1 MENKLKKLQK
11 DLGIKFSN
19 ENLLKEAL
27 THRSY
32 LNENKNWKLS
42 HNERLEFLGDA
53 VLELVVTNFLFG
65 KFKDSD
71 EGKMSGI
78 RAALVNTHMLAN
90 IARDMDLEKHIFMS
104 KGESEEK
111 GKAKESLL
119 ADVFEA
125 VLGALYLDKGFKSAT
140 KFVEKYVIPYVDE
153 VSDEDLYKDAKS
165 RFQESSQNIFKET
178 PKYKVIRETGPDHK
192 KEFEV
197 AVYIGNKKIA
207 SGVGPSKQEAE
218 QDAAK
223 NGFYVFEKA

>member
-11 DLGIKFSN
+11 NLGIKFSN

-53 VLELVVTNFLFG
+53 VLELIVTNFLFD
-65 KFKDSD
+65 KFKDSN

-78 RAALVNTHMLAN
+78 RAALVNTHMLAK
-90 IARDMDLEKHIFMS
+90 ISRDIGLEEYIFMS
-104 KGESEEK
+104 KGESEEE

-125 VLGALYLDKGFKSAT
+125 VLGALYLDNGFDDAS
-140 KFVEKYVIPYVDE
+140 KFVKKHVLYYVDE
-153 VSDEDLYKDAKS
+153 FSDENLYKDAKS
-165 RFQESSQNIFKET
+165 RFQESSQNMFKET
-178 PKYKVIRETGPDHK
+178 PTYKVIREKGPDHK

-207 SGVGPSKQEAE
+207 SGVGSSKQDAE